1 MMSFSLQI
9 FCVFCRVVV
18 CLLAGC
24 HISSY
29 GIVIPDGHFIGRKN
43 KLVFLS
49 VNILI
54 EADFLINEHGG
65 HIADV
70 TLQ

>member
-1 MMSFSLQI
+1 M
-9 FCVFCRVVV
+9 
-18 CLLAGC
+18 
-24 HISSY
+24 
-29 GIVIPDGHFIGRKN
+29 
-43 KLVFLS
+43 LVFLS